1 MSTRESCYNAL
12 GGRVLM
18 RYLRVAAIT
27 ILCLFASIR
36 VSVQG
41 FPSEPDMTID
51 ASTRDAV
58 IDGVLKEL
66 TDYYVFPD
74 TAARMTQ
81 SIWQRR
87 QRREYDAI
95 TSGRTLAE
103 VLTAHL
109 RERSGDRHL
118 AVRYSA
124 TVLPQFPFPSPPPPP
139 EALEDARR
147 QHYGFA
153 KVDRLAGNI
162 GYLDLR
168 AFAPA
173 RLMGDT
179 AAAAMTSLA
188 DSAAVILDLRQNGG
202 GGPDGVALIAS
213 YLFDHPVRLDDIYDR
228 PSNET
233 RQYWTLE
240 SVPGK
245 RLTRKDVYVLT
256 SGRTFSAAEDFTYA
270 LKNLKRVTVV
280 GEVTGGGAHLARPR
294 RVNDHFVVI
303 VPVGRPISPVTHTDW
318 EGTGVQPDIKVS
330 AAQALDTAH
339 LKALEKIA
347 PAASGPMKTEVF
359 VEIERLR
366 RELKINTPR

>member
-1 MSTRESCYNAL
+1 SLRD
-12 GGRVLM
+12 V
-18 RYLRVAAIT
+18 RVAAFPIGW
-27 ILCLFASIR
+27 LCASVR

-41 FPSEPDMTID
+41 VPSEPDMTIA

-95 TSGRTLAE
+95 TSARTLAE

-124 TVLPQFPFPSPPPPP
+124 TVLPQFPFPSLPPPP

-168 AFAPA
+168 AFARA
-173 RLMGDT
+173 RLMRDT
-179 AAAAMTSLA
+179 AAAPMTSLA
-188 DSAAVILDLRQNGG
+188 DSAATIR
-202 GGPDGVALIAS
+202 
-213 YLFDHPVRLDDIYDR
+213 
-228 PSNET
+228 
-233 RQYWTLE
+233 
-240 SVPGK
+240 
-245 RLTRKDVYVLT
+245 
-256 SGRTFSAAEDFTYA
+256 
-270 LKNLKRVTVV
+270 
-280 GEVTGGGAHLARPR
+280 
-294 RVNDHFVVI
+294 
-303 VPVGRPISPVTHTDW
+303 
-318 EGTGVQPDIKVS
+318 
-330 AAQALDTAH
+330 
-339 LKALEKIA
+339 
-347 PAASGPMKTEVF
+347 
-359 VEIERLR
+359 
-366 RELKINTPR
+366 

>member
-1 MSTRESCYNAL
+1 
-12 GGRVLM
+12 M

-36 VSVQG
+36 VSVPG

-280 GEVTGGGAHLARPR
+280 GEVTGGGAHLARRR

-366 RELKINTPR
+366 KELKINTPR

>member
-1 MSTRESCYNAL
+1 MILHKIRPMSTRESCYNAR

-245 RLTRKDVYVLT
+245 R
-256 SGRTFSAAEDFTYA
+256 
-270 LKNLKRVTVV
+270 
-280 GEVTGGGAHLARPR
+280 
-294 RVNDHFVVI
+294 
-303 VPVGRPISPVTHTDW
+303 
-318 EGTGVQPDIKVS
+318 
-330 AAQALDTAH
+330 
-339 LKALEKIA
+339 
-347 PAASGPMKTEVF
+347 
-359 VEIERLR
+359 
-366 RELKINTPR
+366 

>member
-1 MSTRESCYNAL
+1 
-12 GGRVLM
+12 M

-280 GEVTGGGAHLARPR
+280 GEVTGGGAHLARRR

-366 RELKINTPR
+366 KELKINTPR

>member
-1 MSTRESCYNAL
+1 MSTRESCYNAR

-124 TVLPQFPFPSPPPPP
+124 TMLPQFPFPSAPPPP

-228 PSNET
+228 PSNER

-245 RLTRKDVYVLT
+245 R
-256 SGRTFSAAEDFTYA
+256 
-270 LKNLKRVTVV
+270 
-280 GEVTGGGAHLARPR
+280 
-294 RVNDHFVVI
+294 
-303 VPVGRPISPVTHTDW
+303 
-318 EGTGVQPDIKVS
+318 
-330 AAQALDTAH
+330 
-339 LKALEKIA
+339 
-347 PAASGPMKTEVF
+347 
-359 VEIERLR
+359 
-366 RELKINTPR
+366 

>member
-1 MSTRESCYNAL
+1 M
-12 GGRVLM
+12 LM

-27 ILCLFASIR
+27 ILCLFASVR

-109 RERSGDRHL
+109 RERSGDRQNRHL
-118 AVRYSA
+118 AGNCRRRTKPLGS
-124 TVLPQFPFPSPPPPP
+124 PF
-139 EALEDARR
+139 LTCGRCRR
-147 QHYGFA
+147 PGDEWHDGQL
-153 KVDRLAGNI
+153 LAGNI

-168 AFAPA
+168 AFAPP

-179 AAAAMTSLA
+179 AAAAMSSLA

-347 PAASGPMKTEVF
+347 PAASS
-359 VEIERLR
+359 
-366 RELKINTPR
+366 